1 MANKTLLAQ
10 IKQRSDTAANWTAK
24 NPIISDGELIIV
36 TTNAG
41 EKRFKIGDG
50 EKTFTQLPYAD
61 ENILSKIKNYTAG
74 DGISISDA
82 GVISSTGD
90 GSGSDVFVIEF
101 TFDNNNITGASKTFE
116 ETKQAIESNKI
127 VAIQNLQFTNELNPC
142 LDQVFLSST
151 EEDPFEQI
159 VLTFSYMYIFNHTA
173 TVSWVKNS
181 SGAEEFETVFDESP
195 VWASNSS
202 ALSNSGAAYWNAS
215 NKSWEI
221 KDIASGSDTF
231 YFEIGDNNGDLISSK
246 TFTEI
251 KSAIESNKHI
261 LVQLF
266 GESLFQ
272 ATVYYMS
279 SSSNARLVLDG
290 GTGWGALNISSDNT
304 ITLQLYSIPSFD
316 EAANSLTNSG
326 LVYWNPNDETWS
338 IKPTYKAGN
347 GISISND
354 GTISVTAAK
363 IYSGTS
369 NAPSADLGENGD
381 IYIQTEG

>member
-10 IKQRSDTAANWTAK
+10 IRQRSDTAANWTAK

-41 EKRFKIGDG
+41 EKRFKVGDG

-74 DGISISDA
+74 DGINISDT
-82 GVISSTGD
+82 GVISSTGG

-101 TFDNNNITGASKTFE
+101 TFDNGNITGASKTFE
-116 ETKQAIESNKI
+116 ETKQAIKSNKI
-127 VAIQNLQFTNELNPC
+127 VVVQNLQTTNELNPC
-142 LDQVFLSST
+142 LDQIFLSGT
-151 EEDPFEQI
+151 EEDPSEQI
-159 VLTFSYMYIFNHTA
+159 WLKVSYMYIFNHTA
-173 TVSWVKNS
+173 TISWVKNS
-181 SGAEEFETVFDESP
+181 SGAEEFMTISDESP
-195 VWASNSS
+195 VWPSGSS
-202 ALSNSGAAYWNAS
+202 ELSNSGAAYWNAS
-215 NKSWEI
+215 NKKWEI
-221 KDIASGSDTF
+221 KNIASGSDTF
-231 YFEIGDNNGDLISSK
+231 YFEISGNNDNLISSK
-246 TFTEI
+246 TFAEI

-261 LVQLF
+261 FVLSSGILI
-266 GESLFQ
+266 Q
-272 ATVYYMS
+272 AALYYMS
-279 SSSNARLVLDG
+279 SSSSARLLLCVG
-290 GTGWGALNISSDNT
+290 EGWTELNISSDNT
-304 ITLQLYSIPSFD
+304 ITLQTYSIPSFD
-316 EAANSLTNSG
+316 EATNSLTNSG
-326 LVYWNPNDETWS
+326 LVYWNPTGHEWS

>member
-41 EKRFKIGDG
+41 EKRFKVGDG

-61 ENILSKIKNYTAG
+61 ENILSKIKTYTAG
-74 DGISISDA
+74 DGISISDT
-82 GVISSTGD
+82 GVISSTGG
-90 GSGSDVFVIEF
+90 GSGSDVFVVEID
-101 TFDNNNITGASKTFE
+101 DNNNITTSFDDIK
-116 ETKQAIESNKI
+116 N
-127 VAIQNLQFTNELNPC
+127 AIQNHLILMRNDDDYFSGSLMGAYYVDTTSHNDVIELFYQVADSCQLFTLQRPSESTTVTQSFELFVMPIASFSNPP
-142 LDQVFLSST
+142 T
-151 EEDPFEQI
+151 
-159 VLTFSYMYIFNHTA
+159 
-173 TVSWVKNS
+173 
-181 SGAEEFETVFDESP
+181 
-195 VWASNSS
+195 
-202 ALSNSGAAYWNAS
+202 SGAAYWNS
-215 NKSWEI
+215 TNKKWEI

-231 YFEIGDNNGDLISSK
+231 YFEISGNNGNLISSK

-261 LVQLF
+261 FVRF
-266 GESLFQ
+266 GNGLFQ
-272 ATVYYMS
+272 ATAYRMS
-279 SSSNARLVLDG
+279 SSSSARLLLQAGEEWVE
-290 GTGWGALNISSDNT
+290 LNISSNNT
-304 ITLQLYSIPSFD
+304 ITPQTSLIPSFD
-316 EAANSLTNSG
+316 EATNSLSNSG
-326 LVYWNPNDETWS
+326 VVYWNPTGHEWS

-347 GISISND
+347 GISISDD

>member
-41 EKRFKIGDG
+41 EKRFKVGDG

-61 ENILSKIKNYTAG
+61 ENILSKIKTYTAG
-74 DGISISDA
+74 DGINISDT

-90 GSGSDVFVIEF
+90 GSGSDVFVVEID
-101 TFDNNNITGASKTFE
+101 DNNNITTSFDDIK
-116 ETKQAIESNKI
+116 N
-127 VAIQNLQFTNELNPC
+127 AIQNHLILMRNDDDYFSGSLMGAYYVDTTNHNDVIELFYQVADSCQLFTLQRPSESTTVTQSFELFVMPIASFSNPP
-142 LDQVFLSST
+142 T
-151 EEDPFEQI
+151 
-159 VLTFSYMYIFNHTA
+159 
-173 TVSWVKNS
+173 
-181 SGAEEFETVFDESP
+181 
-195 VWASNSS
+195 
-202 ALSNSGAAYWNAS
+202 SGAAYWNAS
-215 NKSWEI
+215 NRGWEI

-231 YFEIGDNNGDLISSK
+231 YFEISDNNGNLISSK
-246 TFTEI
+246 TFAEI

-261 LVQLF
+261 FVLSRGILI
-266 GESLFQ
+266 Q
-272 ATVYYMS
+272 AALYYMS
-279 SSSNARLVLDG
+279 SSSSARLLLCVGDG
-290 GTGWGALNISSDNT
+290 WTDLNISSDNT
-304 ITLQLYSIPSFD
+304 ITLQTSRIPSFD
-316 EAANSLTNSG
+316 EATNSLSNSG
-326 LVYWNPNDETWS
+326 VVYWNPTGHEWS
-338 IKPTYKAGN
+338 IKPAYKAGN

>member
-41 EKRFKIGDG
+41 EKRFKVGDG

-74 DGISISDA
+74 DGISISDT
-82 GVISSTGD
+82 GVISSTGG
-90 GSGSDVFVIEF
+90 GSGSDVFVIDF
-101 TFDNNNITGASKTFE
+101 TLDNGGNITGASKTFE
-116 ETKQAIESNKI
+116 ETKQAIENKKSIIIASGEITMPINYAAIDNNNSDGSIIINLLYPFFEGYEVFIGWMQASN
-127 VAIQNLQFTNELNPC
+127 
-142 LDQVFLSST
+142 
-151 EEDPFEQI
+151 
-159 VLTFSYMYIFNHTA
+159 
-173 TVSWVKNS
+173 
-181 SGAEEFETVFDESP
+181 GDESFEKRIGEKP
-195 VWASNSS
+195 FIWDNSE
-202 ALSNSGAAYWNAS
+202 ANSGAAYWNS
-215 NKSWEI
+215 TNKKWEI
-221 KDIASGSDTF
+221 KDIASGSDIF
-231 YFEIGDNNGDLISSK
+231 YFEISDNNGNLISSK
-246 TFTEI
+246 TFAEI

-261 LVQLF
+261 LVQLIDI
-266 GESLFQ
+266 SLFQ
-272 ATVYYMS
+272 ATAYQMS
-279 SSSNARLVLDG
+279 SSSNARLLLYAGEEWVD
-290 GTGWGALNISSDNT
+290 LNINSDNT
-304 ITLQLYSIPSFD
+304 ITFQINRIPGFD
-316 EAANSLTNSG
+316 EATNSLANSG
-326 LVYWNPNDETWS
+326 LVYWNPTGHEWS
-338 IKPTYKAGN
+338 IKPSYKAGN

>member
-41 EKRFKIGDG
+41 EKRFKVGDG

-61 ENILSKIKNYTAG
+61 ENILSKIKTYTAG
-74 DGISISDA
+74 DGISISDT
-82 GVISSTGD
+82 GVISSTGG
-90 GSGSDVFVIEF
+90 GSGSDVFVIE
-101 TFDNNNITGASKTFE
+101 TDDSRENITTSFDDIK
-116 ETKQAIESNKI
+116 N
-127 VAIQNLQFTNELNPC
+127 AIQNGISLALNFGSCIVPLIGEYKNDATTTHDEYIHLRYPC
-142 LDQVFLSST
+142 GDFFI
-151 EEDPFEQI
+151 D
-159 VLTFSYMYIFNHTA
+159 FNLFRAPGA
-173 TVSWVKNS
+173 TTVTQGV
-181 SGAEEFETVFDESP
+181 EEFDMP
-195 VWASNSS
+195 YASY
-202 ALSNSGAAYWNAS
+202 SNPPASGAAYWNAS
-215 NKSWEI
+215 NKKWEI
-221 KDIASGSDTF
+221 KDIISGSDTF
-231 YFEIGDNNGDLISSK
+231 YFEISGNNVDNLILSK

-261 LVQLF
+261 LVLLNQ
-266 GESLFQ
+266 GLFQ
-272 ATVYYMS
+272 ATVSYMS
-279 SSSNARLVLDG
+279 SSSNARLLLYVG
-290 GTGWGALNISSDNT
+290 EEWAELNISSNNT
-304 ITLQLYSIPSFD
+304 ITLQTSRIPSFD
-316 EAANSLTNSG
+316 EDTNSLSNSG
-326 LVYWNPNDETWS
+326 LVYWNPTGHEWS
-338 IKPTYKAGN
+338 IKPAYKAGN

>member
-41 EKRFKIGDG
+41 EKRFKVGDG

-61 ENILSKIKNYTAG
+61 ENILSKIKTYTAG
-74 DGISISDA
+74 DGISISDT
-82 GVISSTGD
+82 GIISSTGS
-90 GSGSDVFVIEF
+90 GSGSDIFFIEI
-101 TFDNNNITGASKTFE
+101 DESNNIITPFDDIK
-116 ETKQAIESNKI
+116 N
-127 VAIQNLQFTNELNPC
+127 AIQNHRILLFSDHNLNSQLSGYYQADATISHDDMILL
-142 LDQVFLSST
+142 LDQGGDFYQIYTLFRAPGAT
-151 EEDPFEQI
+151 TIQQGREQFNI
-159 VLTFSYMYIFNHTA
+159 PNASFSNPPA
-173 TVSWVKNS
+173 
-181 SGAEEFETVFDESP
+181 
-195 VWASNSS
+195 
-202 ALSNSGAAYWNAS
+202 SGAAYWNAS
-215 NKSWEI
+215 NKEWEI

-231 YFEIGDNNGDLISSK
+231 YFEISDNNGNLISSK

-261 LVQLF
+261 LVRYISGLY
-266 GESLFQ
+266 Q
-272 ATVYYMS
+272 ATVSYMS
-279 SSSNARLVLDG
+279 SSSNARLLLYAG
-290 GTGWGALNISSDNT
+290 EGWVELNISSDNT
-304 ITLQLYSIPSFD
+304 ITSQISSI
-316 EAANSLTNSG
+316 
-326 LVYWNPNDETWS
+326 
-338 IKPTYKAGN
+338 PTYKAGN

>member
-24 NPIISDGELIIV
+24 DPIISDGELIIV

-41 EKRFKIGDG
+41 EKRFKVGDG

-61 ENILSKIKNYTAG
+61 ENILSKIKTYTAG
-74 DGISISDA
+74 DGISISDT
-82 GVISSTGD
+82 GVISSTGG
-90 GSGSDVFVIEF
+90 GSGSDIFVVE
-101 TFDNNNITGASKTFE
+101 TDDTGENITTSFDDIK
-116 ETKQAIESNKI
+116 N
-127 VAIQNLQFTNELNPC
+127 AIQNHRCLILYDNKGSESSSILIHGFYLN
-142 LDQVFLSST
+142 DAT
-151 EEDPFEQI
+151 TTHDEYI
-159 VLTFSYMYIFNHTA
+159 VLRYVSGDAYIDFGLLRAPGATTVNQVHEQFNIPEASFSNPPA
-173 TVSWVKNS
+173 
-181 SGAEEFETVFDESP
+181 SGV
-195 VWASNSS
+195 
-202 ALSNSGAAYWNAS
+202 AYWNFD
-215 NKSWEI
+215 NRSWEI
-221 KDIASGSDTF
+221 KDIASGNDTF
-231 YFEIGDNNGDLISSK
+231 YFEISGNNGNLTSSK

-261 LVQLF
+261 LVQYGNTLC
-266 GESLFQ
+266 Q
-272 ATVYYMS
+272 VTTYYMS
-279 SSSNARLVLDG
+279 SSSNANLLIYG
-290 GTGWGALNISSDNT
+290 GGRWADININSDNI
-304 ITLQLYSIPSFD
+304 ITSQLNRIPSFS
-316 EAANSLTNSG
+316 EAINSLSNSG
-326 LVYWNPNDETWS
+326 VVYWNQKSQNWS

>member
-41 EKRFKIGDG
+41 EKRFKVGDG

-74 DGISISDA
+74 DGISISDT
-82 GVISSTGD
+82 GVISSTGG
-90 GSGSDVFVIEF
+90 GSGSDVFIIEIDE
-101 TFDNNNITGASKTFE
+101 TGKNITTSFDDIKNAILNHRILLRSDLSSPLIGYYQADATTTHDEYIELIYVAGFAYIFFSLFRAPGATTVTQDFE
-116 ETKQAIESNKI
+116 
-127 VAIQNLQFTNELNPC
+127 QFTILSTSQSNP
-142 LDQVFLSST
+142 
-151 EEDPFEQI
+151 P
-159 VLTFSYMYIFNHTA
+159 A
-173 TVSWVKNS
+173 
-181 SGAEEFETVFDESP
+181 
-195 VWASNSS
+195 
-202 ALSNSGAAYWNAS
+202 SGAAYWNAS

-231 YFEIGDNNGDLISSK
+231 YFEISDNNGNLISSK

-261 LVQLF
+261 LVLLY
-266 GESLFQ
+266 GVLYQ
-272 ATVYYMS
+272 ATGYCMS
-279 SSSNARLVLDG
+279 TNSNAKLVLDG
-290 GTGWGALNISSDNT
+290 GNGWGELNISSDNT
-304 ITLQLYSIPSFD
+304 ITLQTGSI
-316 EAANSLTNSG
+316 
-326 LVYWNPNDETWS
+326 
-338 IKPTYKAGN
+338 PTYKAGN

-369 NAPSADLGENGD
+369 NAPSVDLGENGD